1 MVLEQEIPTFFNWFG
16 PALASYM
23 LVAFLVS
30 VFAAL
35 LAWVSMSAVSGPLAA
50 GDRVYR
56 GVLAGIADLLGM
68 SLRRIWALARL
79 AIQE

>member
-1 MVLEQEIPTFFNWFG
+1 MVLEQEIPTFVTWFG

-50 GDRVYR
+50 GDRCTESGHWSPR
-56 GVLAGIADLLGM
+56 TTKC
-68 SLRRIWALARL
+68 R
-79 AIQE
+79 